1 MASGDVRQYYL
12 QRKIQLSVSKSSRL
26 QAVAEL
32 DTYVKVIV
40 RFTPLKCRPLLMHTH
55 FLAKNRRGEP
65 I

>member
-26 QAVAEL
+26 EAVAEL
-32 DTYVKVIV
+32 DAYVKVIV
-40 RFTPLKCRPLLMHTH
+40 RFILLFMHTH